1 MATVP
6 LPLDSIRLREFLGL
20 RAVQSAA
27 TVAALLVFAV
37 TLALSTWRLLPPP
50 ERPLAERTG
59 ASGGVDLSMLATT
72 NPFGQGGG
80 DASPA
85 PVTSGLARTS
95 LNLVLTGVML
105 GNKGGC
111 ALLSVDGAP
120 EAAYCMGESILPGVS
135 LDALYRDRVVIS
147 RNGARELVMLKETDS
162 VSLLGG
168 AGASQALAPQSIVQ
182 TISPRRHIVQRREFQ
197 QQLNRP
203 EFLSQALIV
212 PNPDG
217 GFLVREVQSG
227 SLYEQLGL
235 RPGDVIRAVNGQ
247 ALQSVDQV
255 MQMYQQFS
263 TMGRVVVE
271 VQRQGRTESLYYD
284 MR

>member
-6 LPLDSIRLREFLGL
+6 LSLDTVRLREFLGL
-20 RAVQSAA
+20 PAVQIAA
-27 TVAALLVFAV
+27 TVAATALLAV
-37 TLALSTWRLLPPP
+37 TLALSTWRLWPPP
-50 ERPLAERTG
+50 ERPLAERTT
-59 ASGGVDLSMLATT
+59 ASGAIDLSMLATT
-72 NPFGQGGG
+72 NPFAPGGTIER
-80 DASPA
+80 PA
-85 PVTSGLARTS
+85 PVTSDLARTS
-95 LNLVLTGVML
+95 LNLVLSGVML
-105 GNKGGC
+105 GSKGGC
-111 ALLSVDGAP
+111 ALLSADGAP
-120 EAAYCMGESILPGVS
+120 EAAYCMGEAILPGVR
-135 LDALYRDRVVIS
+135 LDALYRDRIVIS
-147 RNGARELVMLKETDS
+147 RNGVRELVMLKDADT
-162 VSLLGG
+162 V
-168 AGASQALAPQSIVQ
+168 ALASGAVPAQSIVQ
-182 TISPRRHIVQRREFQ
+182 TISPRRHVVQRRELQ

-212 PNPDG
+212 PNPGGG